1 VRVRRPLCH
10 SCFHQRIQCNTPA
23 ATLTSLLRIRTT
35 AVVARSAGCH
45 AAFTTSLCCAVFVVT
60 TAVRTCTPLDSAVR
74 FPSLSHFSLSKV
86 QTSTQLSLRVAA
98 LRLSHPH
105 VVLAHSDCETSRGPG
120 RWLRVHVAS
129 AANCICSNQQCVGYK
144 SPRSPLPRIG
154 TFDRCAPPFTL
165 RHLTPIIHSTHPLRG
180 SHLAHPTSACRME
193 RLSSFL
199 LSQTSGPSVV
209 CSPAVPS
216 ARRFTWC
223 PVEVGLAS

>member
-1 VRVRRPLCH
+1 MQHSLRRFAVLYLWLPLQYAHAPPSRLRC
-10 SCFHQRIQCNTPA
+10 
-23 ATLTSLLRIRTT
+23 SL
-35 AVVARSAGCH
+35 
-45 AAFTTSLCCAVFVVT
+45 
-60 TAVRTCTPLDSAVR
+60 
-74 FPSLSHFSLSKV
+74 PSLSHFSLSKV
-86 QTSTQLSLRVAA
+86 QTSIQLSLRVAA

-105 VVLAHSDCETSRGPG
+105 VVLAHSDRETSRGPG

-129 AANCICSNQQCVGYK
+129 AANCICSNQRCVGYK

-209 CSPAVPS
+209 CSPSIPRRPQIHMVPGGGWS
-216 ARRFTWC
+216 
-223 PVEVGLAS
+223 G